1 MKLMKYCLANFSRF
15 LADFVHIFTVLPAPL
30 RKKQEIDLR
39 EYFIKI
45 EKDINMA
52 FQEIKRDYERE

>member
-1 MKLMKYCLANFSRF
+1 MKYFLASFSRF
-15 LADFVHIFTVLPAPL
+15 LSDFLNVFTILPAPL

-45 EKDINMA
+45 EKDINSA

>member
-1 MKLMKYCLANFSRF
+1 M
-15 LADFVHIFTVLPAPL
+15 HIFTVLPAPL